1 MKKTTLFTMLLIL
14 VLAFPVAAEVN
25 ITGEIQPGFITNF
38 SDYALPFFASASEFA
53 FNAKADDFTTVN
65 LTLSVADRY
74 INAAAF
80 GELGGDSTMVPDR
93 SLPAANPGYSD
104 VPAVRFLYFTTDVGG
119 AVGLKDMGVDIT
131 VMGGYFRPQNEGYIL
146 TWYGPERQM
155 LFRNPATAIDITLG
169 VMNKMINFEVIMNE
183 QVFYANES
191 TFSIDGKA
199 GPQLWAGVFG
209 GIAPIWAEL
218 YYYSNYNPDFKGK
231 IGAAAKFAMDIM
243 PDVFMLS
250 ATAQFV
256 YDLAM
261 AEDSELNKSRV
272 FMIGAGVRA
281 DIMKMLYIALSYA
294 GNDGDIFNLL
304 YSEAG
309 VNYMNM
315 VGADLG
321 LSTSFAEDADA
332 LQMVEFSGWVM
343 FGTANKFRIGYLVLS
358 DSLVLPTK
366 AGSVAQVPYRTYS
379 PIAPQ
384 KGGLF
389 VRWDAKF

>member
-1 MKKTTLFTMLLIL
+1 MKKTTLFTMLLII

-93 SLPAANPGYSD
+93 SLPVANPGYTD

-294 GNDGDIFNLL
+294 
-304 YSEAG
+304 
-309 VNYMNM
+309 
-315 VGADLG
+315 
-321 LSTSFAEDADA
+321 
-332 LQMVEFSGWVM
+332 
-343 FGTANKFRIGYLVLS
+343 K
-358 DSLVLPTK
+358 
-366 AGSVAQVPYRTYS
+366 
-379 PIAPQ
+379 
-384 KGGLF
+384 
-389 VRWDAKF
+389 RW